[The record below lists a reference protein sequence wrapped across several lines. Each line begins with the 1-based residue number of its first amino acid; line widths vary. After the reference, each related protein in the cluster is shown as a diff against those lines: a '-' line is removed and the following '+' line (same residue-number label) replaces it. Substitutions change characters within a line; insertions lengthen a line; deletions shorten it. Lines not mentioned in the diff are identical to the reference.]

1 MNKVPVIIKRE
12 YLTRV
17 RKKSFIIMTILAPVL
32 LAGLIIVPTLLIVNQ
47 EQDFKKIAVIEDN
60 SDLFR
65 NVLKNTKTIEF
76 HYLEG
81 INLKTLKTSFEEAGY
96 YGILYISPEVI
107 SVPNAIQLISVKQ
120 PPIGLLDYI
129 ENSIKKE
136 IERQKLMAYNIENL
150 DDIMKNVETNVSIQT
165 IRIDESGNV
174 KETSTGIAMA
184 LAYIGGLPDVY
195 AGVHVWITGH
205 EGCY

>member
-184 LAYIGGLPDVY
+184 LAYIG
-195 AGVHVWITGH
+195 AS
-205 EGCY
+205 